1 MVKRKPANKLVRGN
15 KMPGA
20 AAVARRATRR
30 RRMKTV
36 PKKTATTQNA
46 MLRVGGGTNYVSS
59 TNLKK

>member
-1 MVKRKPANKLVRGN
+1 
-15 KMPGA
+15 MPGA